1 MSNHYNNVCVKYF
14 NNKKVCSNCNLQT
27 IYISP
32 IYKYWVVECGC
43 ELCDSV
49 AYFCEEC
56 IEIHKIQKC
65 TFFFCEKKK
74 VVGCVKMLSVNFFR
88 EKEKWR

>member
-65 TFFFCEKKK
+65 TFFFCEKNKK
-74 VVGCVKMLSVNFFR
+74 ICWMCKNVKCKFF
-88 EKEKWR
+88 